1 MSLTH
6 VTRHLTPLREH
17 RDPKERRRPKVMRSP
32 PLQGKEAE
40 AKGAKFSHSERKQI
54 PAFPGQGKRSD
65 RVRFQGCW
73 LWERLERRAV

>member
-1 MSLTH
+1 
-6 VTRHLTPLREH
+6 
-17 RDPKERRRPKVMRSP
+17 MRSP

-40 AKGAKFSHSERKQI
+40 AKGAKFSHSERKQT